1 MSAEITVLISGRGS
15 NMQSVNNACMN
26 GSLHASITQVISN
39 NSNAAGLD
47 YARQHGIKT
56 SVLDHRDY
64 VQRPD
69 YDRALIETIQ
79 QQGNPDLIL
88 LAGFMRRLTPTFTKH
103 FESRVINIHPSLL
116 PKYPGLDTHARALK
130 AGDRWH
136 GCSVHFVNES
146 LDGGPLIARGIV
158 PVLDEDTEATL
169 ADRVLA
175 TEHQLLPIVAR
186 LFLHEKLA
194 CQDSHVQLK
203 DSALRSPILF
213 CM

>member
-1 MSAEITVLISGRGS
+1 
-15 NMQSVNNACMN
+15 MN

-103 FESRVINIHPSLL
+103 FASRLINIHPSLL
-116 PKYPGLDTHARALK
+116 PK
-130 AGDRWH
+130 
-136 GCSVHFVNES
+136 
-146 LDGGPLIARGIV
+146 
-158 PVLDEDTEATL
+158 
-169 ADRVLA
+169 
-175 TEHQLLPIVAR
+175 
-186 LFLHEKLA
+186 
-194 CQDSHVQLK
+194 
-203 DSALRSPILF
+203 
-213 CM
+213 